1 MSPQLPSE
9 ALDELT
15 ATFVSDRKHCDALL
29 SSPHSMLVGRISIYY
44 KWARLYLPH
53 IQEGLIEIATKRF
66 PERHANDA
74 EAWTAL
80 LVGGMLKDVCL
91 VPYLILRGVFSEAG
105 FVIRRSL
112 EHLGVLTHFWRDPSK
127 AKYLGD
133 SEGREFY
140 DAFIRERDARAAQK
154 LKDAGTRKRFAA
166 LWTFRQPASDLYKLF
181 STTDV
186 HGGTPLNVIL
196 ALREKGSVSCGF
208 IDRSDPNDEN
218 TLSLLHSGIEML
230 CVEISTLH
238 GQYGKQYEVT
248 PPMVGEGGRRLT
260 GILSSVDNPS
270 PEMIRELVALNHDLG
285 LPIISGVPSP

>member
-29 SSPHSMLVGRISIYY
+29 SSPHSMLVGRILIYY

-53 IQEGLIEIATKRF
+53 IQEGLIEIAGKRF

-74 EAWTAL
+74 EVWTEL
-80 LVGGMLKDVCL
+80 LIGGMLKDICL
-91 VPYLILRGVFSEAG
+91 VPYLTLRGVISEAG

-127 AKYLGD
+127 AECLGD
-133 SEGREFY
+133 SESREFY
-140 DAFIRERDARAAQK
+140 DAFVRERDARAAQK
-154 LKDAGTRKRFAA
+154 LKDEGTRKRFAA
-166 LWTFRQPASDLYKLF
+166 LWNFRQPASELYKLF
-181 STTDV
+181 STIDV
-186 HGGTPLNVIL
+186 HGGTLTNVIL
-196 ALREKGSVSCGF
+196 ALRAEGTVSCGF
-208 IDRSDPNDEN
+208 VDRSDPDDQQA
-218 TLSLLHSGIEML
+218 LSLLHSGIEML

-238 GQYGKQYEVT
+238 GQYGKKYEVT

-260 GILSSVDNPS
+260 ELLSSVDRPS

-285 LPIISGVPSP
+285 LPVISGIPRR

>member
-1 MSPQLPSE
+1 MSPQLPSD

-15 ATFVSDRKHCDALL
+15 ATFVSDRKYCDALL
-29 SSPHSMLVGRISIYY
+29 SSPHSMLVGRILIYY

-53 IQEGLIEIATKRF
+53 IQDGLIEIARKRF

-80 LVGGMLKDVCL
+80 LVGGMLKDICL

-112 EHLGVLTHFWRDPSK
+112 EYLGVLTHFWRDPSK
-127 AKYLGD
+127 AKYLED
-133 SEGREFY
+133 SESREFY
-140 DAFIRERDARAAQK
+140 DVFIRERDARVAQE

-166 LWTFRQPASDLYKLF
+166 LWIFRQPASEVYKLF
-181 STTDV
+181 STIDV

-196 ALREKGSVSCGF
+196 SLRDNRSDSCGF
-208 IDRSDPNDEN
+208 IDRSDPNDQN
-218 TLSLLHSGIEML
+218 ALSLLHSGIEML

-238 GQYGKQYEVT
+238 CQYGKQYEVT

-270 PEMIRELVALNHDLG
+270 SEMIHELVALNRDLG
-285 LPIISGVPSP
+285 FPIISGVPSP